1 MDDCTK
7 PGVLERAHEAYLAAE
22 AEQQIE
28 AAILNPSA
36 KLLNAWADYLATAGG
51 GDDDENIA
59 AYLRHRASIEP
70 DVINDG
76 IETLPDGSRYMRDAQ
91 GRLVPLES
99 VKAIDKLIDEIVRKI
114 VGFAEPLSA
123 QVARFRA
130 HSFDDVDALIALIAQ
145 DYGVTLGGQKGNRT
159 LTSFDGL
166 MQVKVQIADNITF
179 GPELEAAKA
188 LVDECLK
195 DWTEGARFELRTIV
209 DRAFQVDKEGKINR
223 GELLGL
229 RRLNIEDDR
238 WRRAMDAIND
248 SIRIIGTKRYV
259 RAYKASKIGDPLKPI
274 VIDVASS

>member
-7 PGVLERAHEAYLAAE
+7 PGVLEAAHEAFLAAE
-22 AEQQIE
+22 AERQTE
-28 AAILNPSA
+28 ALILNPSA
-36 KLLNAWADYLATAGG
+36 KLLNNWADYLTTAGG
-51 GDDDENIA
+51 GDDDDNIA
-59 AYLRHRASIEP
+59 AYLRHRATLEP
-70 DVINDG
+70 EPVSDG
-76 IETLPDGSRYMRDAQ
+76 VVTLPDGNRYMADAQ

-99 VKAIDKLIDEIVRKI
+99 VKPVDKLIDEVVRKI
-114 VGFAEPLSA
+114 VGYAEPLSA
-123 QVARFRA
+123 QVARFRT

-145 DYGVTLGGQKGNRT
+145 DYGVSMGGQKGNRT

-166 MQVKVQIADNITF
+166 MQVKVQISDNITF

-195 DWTEGARFELRTIV
+195 DWTEGARAELRTII

-229 RRLNIEDDR
+229 RRLNIEDER
-238 WRRAMDAIND
+238 WKRAMDAIND

-259 RAYKASKIGDPLKPI
+259 RAYKAAKMGEALKPI